1 MRFTATPYP
10 LKKDTPGGAGGA
22 FKILLVEVG
31 GGEVGAM
38 SVGGGNARQCP
49 CNGVNLIRIFLC
61 CLSMGAA
68 HTIGAEVGEVGGD
81 PGATALGEVS
91 GGRSPSAP
99 VAKGCRFFSHRFAV
113 FRSVW
118 VGWVT
123 LGRFRSLNTMSPKS
137 SLGLVAL
144 RVMIS
149 PQKKILKP
157 SSWRAVAFSLHL
169 DMPSRSGNT

>member
-1 MRFTATPYP
+1 MQ
-10 LKKDTPGGAGGA
+10 LWG
-22 FKILLVEVG
+22 LSVEVSR
-31 GGEVGAM
+31 GEIGAM
-38 SVGGGNARQCP
+38 SVGGGYARQCP
-49 CNGVNLIRIFLC
+49 CNGVNLMKIFLC
-61 CLSMGAA
+61 RSIMIMWAA
-68 HTIGAEVGEVGGD
+68 HAIGAEVGEVGGD
-81 PGATALGEVS
+81 SRATAMGEVS
-91 GGRSPSAP
+91 GGLSPSAP
-99 VAKGCRFFSHRFAV
+99 VANGCWLFSHRFSV

-123 LGRFRSLNTMSPKS
+123 LGHFRSLNTMSPKS

-169 DMPSRSGNT
+169 AMPSRSGNT